1 MIPALAPLF
10 IADFAHYRDV
20 LVLDDDPRPSMP
32 LRTFFTSGAFD
43 DTLTRFGE
51 HYPDSDRRGLAS
63 IWTQYYCVKL
73 IPPVV
78 ASSLILDHRL
88 PLDFDDLQL
97 MLDEQGMPLGFKL
110 PDSGRRWSPEPAD
123 GVERFDDL
131 IEHHLRPF
139 IEGVMS
145 RIRLSPHVLWSNAG
159 NYFEGLLGVLAG
171 AMPHADLRHGRDVL
185 NAKHLPEGRRNPL
198 YQPVRY
204 LQVAGQSELKRQRR
218 VCCLRYR
225 VRGLEVCGSCPL
237 AERQPR
243 QVSGTALKKKT

>member
-1 MIPALAPLF
+1 MF

-20 LVLDDDPRPSMP
+20 LVLDDDSRPSVP

-51 HYPDSDRRGLAS
+51 QYPNSDRRGLAS

-78 ASSLILDHRL
+78 AASLILGHRM
-88 PLDFDDLQL
+88 PLGFEDLHL
-97 MLDEQGMPLGFKL
+97 MLDGHGMPLGFKL
-110 PDSGRRWSPEPAD
+110 PHSGQRWSPEPVD
-123 GVERFDDL
+123 GCQRFDDL

-139 IEGVMS
+139 IEGMTS

-159 NYFEGLLGVLAG
+159 NYFEWVVGVLAG
-171 AMPHADLRHGRDVL
+171 AMPHADVRHGHDLL
-185 NAKHLPEGRRNPL
+185 NAKTLPDGRRNPL

-204 LQVAGQSELKRQRR
+204 LQVAGQTELKRQRR
-218 VCCLRYR
+218 VCCVRYL
-225 VRGLEVCGSCPL
+225 VGGLAYCESCPVL
-237 AERQPR
+237 RRPERQS
-243 QVSGTALKKKT
+243 V